1 MLELVIY
8 GTGAVAEVCSYYF
21 SKDSDYTVAAFTN
34 SEEFI
39 ETGSF
44 QNKPVVPLSELRKY
58 ATTNGIGHF
67 FVALGYNA
75 HNDFRERRYLELKSI
90 GLSPASYISPRATVE
105 TRQLGEHL
113 FIFENNVIQP
123 FVTIESN
130 TILWSG
136 NHIGHHS
143 LINANCFISSHV
155 VVSGFCRIG
164 RNVFCGVNSTFFD
177 GVTVGDYSV
186 ISAGAVVR
194 KDCGENALVLPA
206 RSEVRSHGRDIL

>member
-1 MLELVIY
+1 MLQLVIY
-8 GTGAVAEVCSYYF
+8 GNGAVAEVCSYYF
-21 SKDSDYTVAAFTN
+21 SKDSDYEVAAFTN
-34 SEEFI
+34 DDAYIDSDVLH
-39 ETGSF
+39 G
-44 QNKPVVPLSELRKY
+44 KPVVPLSRLTEY
-58 ATTNGIGHF
+58 AAARRIGHF

-75 HNDFRERRYLELKSI
+75 HNDLRERRYLELKSM
-90 GLSPASYISPRATVE
+90 GLNPASYISPRATVE
-105 TRQLGEHL
+105 SRQLGEHL

-143 LINANCFISSHV
+143 SIDANCFISSHV

-177 GVTVGDYSV
+177 NVTVGDYSV
-186 ISAGAVVR
+186 ISAGAVVS